1 MGMAPITDGMGLIIT
16 IFSYD
21 GQLTISPTSDEKTMP
36 DIDKF
41 TRYIW
46 EEANVLEA
54 AILQLEEVRKEAE
67 AARPKVAAADAVFE
81 YVGRYLAENPD
92 YLRDGAGR
100 FQYKITGDVESD
112 WVMDLSERP
121 GIVKRGQIDNPDATL
136 TIRDEHFSRLVQKE
150 IDYEVA
156 IVQGRM
162 KIKGDMDQ
170 VVKLGGIISNIPL
183 DEFVNQDT
191 A

>member
-21 GQLTISPTSDEKTMP
+21 GQLTVSPTSDEKTMP
-36 DIDKF
+36 DIDTF

-54 AILQLEEVRKEAE
+54 AILQIEEVRKEQE
-67 AARPKVAAADAVFE
+67 AAKPKTPQSDAVFE
-81 YVGRYLAENPD
+81 HVSRFLADNPD
-92 YLRDGAGR
+92 YLRGNVGK
-100 FQYKITGDVESD
+100 FQYKITGDLESS
-112 WVMDLSERP
+112 WMMDLSHPPGKVER
-121 GIVKRGQIDNPDATL
+121 GEFEEPDVTL
-136 TIRDEHFSRLVQKE
+136 TIRDEHFMRLANKE

-162 KIKGDMDQ
+162 KIEGDMDQ
-170 VVKLGGIISNIPL
+170 VLKLGGVISQIPYSS
-183 DEFVNQDT
+183 
-191 A
+191 